1 MCSSKCRSD
10 SSPACRRNGFT
21 LLELLAA
28 IVAIGLMAA
37 IALPAYTGAVEKAR
51 IGAAIGDLA
60 RIDGALERY
69 RSNSALSVLPANLGE
84 LGMGEFD
91 DPWGNPYQYLNI
103 EVGVNQGLV
112 RKDRNLVPLNTD
124 YDLYSMGK
132 DGASKKPLTAADSRD
147 DILRAGNGGFI
158 GSAEDF

>member
-1 MCSSKCRSD
+1 MCSSKCRPD
-10 SSPACRRNGFT
+10 SRPACRRNGFT

-28 IVAIGLMAA
+28 IVAIGFMTA
-37 IALPAYTGAVEKAR
+37 IALPVYTGAVEKGR
-51 IGAAIGDLA
+51 ISVAIGDVA

-84 LGMGEFD
+84 LGMGELN

-103 EVGVNQGLV
+103 EVGVNQGSV

-158 GSAEDF
+158 GPAEDF

>member
-1 MCSSKCRSD
+1 MCSSKCRPD
-10 SSPACRRNGFT
+10 SRPACRRNGFT

-28 IVAIGLMAA
+28 IVAIGFMTA
-37 IALPAYTGAVEKAR
+37 IALPVYTGSVEKAR
-51 IGAAIGDLA
+51 ISVAIGDVA

-69 RSNSALSVLPANLGE
+69 RSNSALSALPANLGE
-84 LGMGEFD
+84 LGMGELN

-103 EVGVNQGLV
+103 EAGVNQGMV

-124 YDLYSMGK
+124 YDLYSMGE